1 MPTIEISQVR
11 ALAPK
16 PLDQYSKAFSAT
28 DVATILDKYGI
39 SDSPLRVCHFMAQIL
54 TETGRLRVLVEDLDY
69 SASRLMA
76 VWPSRFPT
84 IEIAEQYAHDEE
96 KLGNFVYANR
106 MDNGNTASGDGYKYR
121 GRGLLQITGKNAY
134 TRFGKQL
141 GIPLATDPDLA
152 FDPEHCLAIAAAEW
166 AVSGYHN
173 QSCNELADKDDIY
186 GVTHAING
194 GLTGIDDRI
203 AWLKR
208 CKAVWLPAPALASR
222 AVAREDDRTTGQQDM
237 GSVQSYAKRPV
248 ARQPSEQAA
257 CAPYFKRPGR
267 TLSARIPGNA
277 GPWDIGD
284 LCKTYSWPTNQ
295 PGGGVIAIVE
305 LDGGYTP
312 KDMTAFFKRIGRPN
326 PSLTDIFIDGAKNN
340 PNLHIGEDGDPDI
353 EVTMDIQVAAAAY
366 SIATGKAANIRVY
379 WAPNQPGAIAKAV
392 RQATTDGCDTC
403 SISWGADEGIW
414 KGWATSDQDFI
425 EDMEDAAKA
434 ASSAKMIVF
443 AAAGD
448 NDSSDGG
455 SNPANVDVPSSCPSV
470 VGCGGT
476 TKTRSSE
483 TVWNNDPGQSNG
495 QGTGGGYS
503 DYFGPPAWQ
512 AKAPQIGQDP
522 PRRMVPDVA
531 GNADPNTGYNLT
543 VHGKYTNYGGT
554 SAVAPLYAGLFAAF
568 GRKLG
573 PISPTIW
580 DHADCFTDIVSG
592 ENGEYPASV
601 GPDPC
606 TGLGVPIGTKLAAL
620 FANFASTEAKPAL
633 VMPPASGFVPAPFN
647 AAQATQY
654 GLFVDAAYS
663 MYEANP
669 NNLTPEPTADFPTG
683 YKLVAWIL
691 MRDFIVSQ
699 TNQTF
704 YGFIAQSATDSNRF
718 VMAIRGTQTPEEWW
732 DDFTSL
738 LKTPFS
744 VPDCGEVALGFNRIY
759 QSIEIIERPS
769 GTPGASVA
777 PRSLQSSG
785 TFSQQAASLV
795 KRLSEAATARVA
807 GVPAS
812 ASVTVV
818 GHSLGSAL
826 ATLYTLE
833 NARGDKIQN
842 PTICTFASPRVGDGA
857 FVSAFSALP
866 LTSWRIVNAP
876 DVVPMLPPEIAGFS
890 HVGVQTTFD
899 SSKTTQASIGC
910 WHAMATYLSL
920 LDPARQPDSECRIG
934 SIAPG
939 AAVARAG
946 LLAPRS
952 ATSTLLTQDV
962 ITAAQASQQK
972 WGIPASI
979 TIAQWALE
987 SGWGKHMPPDS
998 NNPFG
1003 IKAVDGQPFV
1013 EVPTHEYINGQMVVV
1028 QAKFRKFGSLA
1039 EAFDAHDQLLAT
1051 SPYYAAARSFENDPT
1066 KFANAL
1072 TGVYATDPNYGTLL
1086 NNIISGSNLMQ
1097 YDLPFN
1103 PGSLASSKVTA
1114 GFLQARNIGG
1124 AGDGSAIASLLK
1136 IASDPSQLQDAQ
1148 AQAAKLLLAYDGE
1161 QYPSDGC
1168 AITLSV
1174 LLQVAGIDV
1183 ADTFQAII
1191 LGKLL
1196 IGRGWTQIAIGDQVA
1211 GDVGSTC
1218 GPTAHHGTDHIYL
1231 VLKAANSDEMVVAD
1245 NQEPTPHFR
1254 FASGQGKS
1262 PTRFFLRAPK
1272 SGA

>member
-1 MPTIEISQVR
+1 MPTIDIAQVR

-16 PLDQYSKAFSAT
+16 PLDQYSNAFGAT
-28 DVATILDKYGI
+28 DVTAILDKYGI
-39 SDSPLRVCHFMAQIL
+39 SNSPLRVCHFMAQIL
-54 TETGRLRVLVEDLDY
+54 TEAGRLRVLVEDLDY
-69 SASRLMA
+69 SASRLMV
-76 VWPSRFPT
+76 VWPNRFPT
-84 IEIAEQYAHDEE
+84 VEIAEEYAHDEE

-106 MDNGNTASGDGYKYR
+106 MDNGNAASGDGYRYR

-141 GIPLATDPDLA
+141 GIPLASNPDLA
-152 FDPEHCLAIAAAEW
+152 FDAAHCLEIAAAEW
-166 AVSGYHN
+166 AVSGYRN
-173 QSCNELADKDDIY
+173 KSCNELADLDDVY

-203 AWLKR
+203 AWLKQ
-208 CKAVWLPAPALASR
+208 CKAIWLRAPALASR
-222 AVAREDDRTTGQQDM
+222 AVALGDEQTADAAET
-237 GSVQSYAKRPV
+237 GSVRSYAQRPIE
-248 ARQPSEQAA
+248 PSEQRT
-257 CAPYFKRPGR
+257 CTPYFKRPRR
-267 TLSARIPGNA
+267 TLSARVLANA

-284 LCKTYSWPTNQ
+284 LCKAYSWPANQ
-295 PGGGVIAIVE
+295 TGGGVIAIVE

-312 KDMTAFFKRIGRPN
+312 KDMTAFFKRIGQPN
-326 PSLTDIFIDGAKNN
+326 PTITDVFIDGAKNN
-340 PNLHIGEDGDPDI
+340 PNLHTGEDGDPDI

-366 SIATGKAANIRVY
+366 SIATGKAADIRVY
-379 WAPNQPGAIAKAV
+379 WAPNEPGAIAKAV
-392 RQATTDGCDTC
+392 RQATADGCDTC

-434 ASSAKMIVF
+434 AAAAKMIVF

-448 NDSSDGG
+448 NNSSDGG

-495 QGTGGGYS
+495 LGTGGGYS
-503 DYFGPPAWQ
+503 DYFAPPAWQ
-512 AKAPQIGQDP
+512 ARAPQIDQDP

-531 GNADPNTGYNLT
+531 ANADPNTGYNLT

-554 SAVAPLYAGLFAAF
+554 SAVAPLYSGLFAAF

-573 PISPTIW
+573 PISAAIW
-580 DHADCFTDIVSG
+580 SNADCFTDIVSG
-592 ENGEYPASV
+592 ENGQYQASA

-606 TGLGVPIGTKLAAL
+606 TGLGTPIAAKLAAL
-620 FANFASTEAKPAL
+620 FAKSAALAKPA
-633 VMPPASGFVPAPFN
+633 PALPLAPGFVPAPFN

-654 GLFVDAAYS
+654 GLFVEAAYS
-663 MYEANP
+663 MYEASP
-669 NNLTPEPTADFPTG
+669 NNPTPEPAAGDLPAG
-683 YKLVAWIL
+683 YDLVAWIL
-691 MRDFIVSQ
+691 MRDFIVTQSGQ
-699 TNQTF
+699 AF
-704 YGFIAQSATDSNRF
+704 YGFIAQNKQNLNSF
-718 VMAIRGTQTPEEWW
+718 VVAIRGTQTPEEWW
-732 DDFTSL
+732 DDFTSIF
-738 LKTPFS
+738 KTPFG
-744 VPDCGEVALGFNRIY
+744 VPDCGEVGSGFNRIY
-759 QSIEIIERPS
+759 QSMEIIERPS
-769 GTPGASVA
+769 GAPGAAAA

-785 TFSQQAASLV
+785 TFSQQVASLI
-795 KRLSEAATARVA
+795 KRLSAAATARIA

-833 NARGDKIQN
+833 NARGDKLHN
-842 PTICTFASPRVGDGA
+842 AVICTFASPRVGDDA

-866 LTSWRIVNAP
+866 LTSWRVVNAP
-876 DVVPMLPPEIAGFS
+876 DVVPMLPPEIAGFK
-890 HVGVQTTFD
+890 HIGVQTTFD
-899 SSKTTQASIGC
+899 SSKTTQANVGC

-920 LDPARQPDSECRIG
+920 VDPTRQPDQECRLALN
-934 SIAPG
+934 APG
-939 AAVARAG
+939 VPQASSLGPRAAAA
-946 LLAPRS
+946 
-952 ATSTLLTQDV
+952 TLLTQDI

-972 WGIPASI
+972 WGIPTSV

-1013 EVPTHEYINGQMVVV
+1013 QVPTREYINGQMVVV
-1028 QAKFRKFGSLA
+1028 PAKFRKFSSLA

-1072 TGVYATDPNYGTLL
+1072 TGVYATDPNYGALL
-1086 NNIISGSNLMQ
+1086 NNIISGSNLTQ

-1103 PGSLASSKVTA
+1103 PGVAAPGKGVA
-1114 GFLQARNIGG
+1114 PFLRARSTGG
-1124 AGDGSAIASLLK
+1124 AADGGAVANLLK
-1136 IASDPSQLQDAQ
+1136 VASDRRQLDAAQDK
-1148 AQAAKLLLAYDGE
+1148 AAGRLLAYDGE

-1174 LLQVAGIDV
+1174 LLQMAGINV
-1183 ADTFQAII
+1183 PDTYQAFV

-1196 IGRGWTQIAIGDQVA
+1196 IGRGWKQIAVGDQAA

-1218 GPTAHHGTDHIYL
+1218 GTTPHHGTDHIYL
-1231 VLKAANSDEMVVAD
+1231 VLKTAANPDEMVVAD
-1245 NQEPTPHFR
+1245 NQEPVPHFR

-1262 PTRFFLRAPK
+1262 PTRFFLRAPNP
-1272 SGA
+1272 GA